1 MLDVAIC
8 IELSLATKS
17 TATEASELVNVA
29 AVSVVPEFTAITPV
43 TVTPVL
49 VVANFSLP
57 LWYSSTSAFA
67 LAMIAFSVAFALIN
81 ISDPL
86 INRLPVP
93 TSSI

>member
-1 MLDVAIC
+1 MSGFTGWSILND
-8 IELSLATKS
+8 
-17 TATEASELVNVA
+17 
-29 AVSVVPEFTAITPV
+29 PEPLLKAPVIFKAPV
-43 TVTPVL
+43 TVAPVL

-67 LAMIAFSVAFALIN
+67 LAIIASSVAFALIN

-93 TSSI
+93 TSSM